1 MERLHATWIAFC
13 GFVTALAASMNV
25 TLGVVV
31 GGTVG
36 SSVSALF
43 LMPAGTALRARLL
56 YFGGGNGLALCGSG
70 LVSELLGVQNAAS
83 MSGVALAL
91 GLWGIA
97 LVIESNDFIRSGGL
111 RDVVR
116 AWRAF
121 RNPSSGGSTK

>member
-1 MERLHATWIAFC
+1 MERLHATWIALC

-36 SSVSALF
+36 SGVSALF
-43 LMPAGTALRARLL
+43 LMPAGTTPRARLL

-70 LVSELLGVQNAAS
+70 LAGELLGVQNATS

-97 LVIESNDFIRSGGL
+97 LVIETNDFIRSGGL
-111 RDVVR
+111 RDLAR

-121 RNPSSGGSTK
+121 RSSTTGSSTK